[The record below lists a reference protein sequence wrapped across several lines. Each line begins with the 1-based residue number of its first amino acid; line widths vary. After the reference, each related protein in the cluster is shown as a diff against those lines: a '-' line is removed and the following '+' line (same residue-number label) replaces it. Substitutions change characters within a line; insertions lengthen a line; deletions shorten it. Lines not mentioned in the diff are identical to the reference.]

1 MGASKKE
8 YERMNYV
15 IFTKP
20 LTDEEFHQAFSGNEL
35 IKDWSREPDDYNE
48 NFKDDPIYKKLNKN
62 YKDLK
67 KAREN
72 YKEIV
77 RNK

>member
-15 IFTKP
+15 IFTEP
-20 LTDEEFHQAFSGNEL
+20 LTNEEFHRAFSGNEH
-35 IKDWSREPDDYNE
+35 IRDWSREPDDYNE
-48 NFKDDPIYKKLNKN
+48 KFKDDPIYKKLNKD